1 MFPQSYFPPNYFP
14 PSYFPSGVIQGEYAG
29 PLLHSPADVLRWVLV
44 QATSL
49 GDPTVTPL
57 PDWPGYESREP
68 SLPDNCVTLYDT
80 EPRDDG
86 RSQIDGEREVH
97 YGVQVRV
104 RGRDKKTAAGKA
116 WALVDALN
124 EDIYFDVVT
133 VPPEGTQY
141 RVYSVSNAVGP
152 LFIGRDSPTTDRS
165 LYTINCFLTLDR
177 ISA

>member
-1 MFPQSYFPPNYFP
+1 M
-14 PSYFPSGVIQGEYAG
+14 
-29 PLLHSPADVLRWVLV
+29 
-44 QATSL
+44 
-49 GDPTVTPL
+49 
-57 PDWPGYESREP
+57 
-68 SLPDNCVTLYDT
+68 
-80 EPRDDG
+80 
-86 RSQIDGEREVH
+86 
-97 YGVQVRV
+97 
-104 RGRDKKTAAGKA
+104 
-116 WALVDALN
+116 DALN